1 MVCQSDGTSITA
13 VFRWPPRRFMM
24 SLMDVTILQLF
35 ENRSHFRNN
44 STRIVLSVSVL
55 ISKQLEK
62 ILKSVKFLKQL
73 LIAGDLNSPILD
85 CMIEYSVFKNLI

>member
-13 VFRWPPRRFMM
+13 MFRWPPRRFMM

-55 ISKQLEK
+55 ISKQF
-62 ILKSVKFLKQL
+62 LKSVKFLKQL

-85 CMIEYSVFKNLI
+85 CMIEYSFFKNLI